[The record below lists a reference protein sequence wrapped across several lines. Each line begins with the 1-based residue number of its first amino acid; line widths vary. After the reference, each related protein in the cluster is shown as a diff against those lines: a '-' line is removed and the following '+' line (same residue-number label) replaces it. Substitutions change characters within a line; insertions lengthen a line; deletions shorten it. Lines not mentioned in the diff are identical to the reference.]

1 VDEAATEK
9 VRWASSVCM
18 RGTTSIGASEEH
30 VTVETQ
36 VGIDGHAK
44 RLELRCNLQSA
55 SGNVEMSRPTSA
67 VIILASAAAY
77 TIFMTCSNAVSVE
90 CPRRYADCSRD

>member
-1 VDEAATEK
+1 MKQQQKKCDGP
-9 VRWASSVCM
+9 VRCVCEE
-18 RGTTSIGASEEH
+18 RRASEEH